1 MTLSLHGPVIQTCNR
16 DGLPITLTRVPI
28 VMKSRTISILAAAT
42 AAGTMS
48 LPAAPARADDTGFYV
63 GANVGR
69 VLSTYR
75 RSDLND
81 GVNTAFG
88 GTANGFTLGPSSV
101 QKTHVMWWAD
111 VGYMVS
117 RNFGVEGSYLYLGS
131 LRYSAFGT
139 LPSASGTGTTNVSV
153 NLDIKS
159 HGPALAMVG
168 VLPMTNFWELDARLG
183 AYEGKTSTTFLSV
196 GDNTTSGR
204 DSKSSTSLL
213 AGVGTALTVSSHC
226 IVRLDYMRLEHLNE
240 QVLNRSF
247 NVDLVTVGAAFV
259 F

>member
-28 VMKSRTISILAAAT
+28 VMKSRTISVLAAAT

-75 RSDLND
+75 RSALND

-139 LPSASGTGTTNVSV
+139 LASTNVTV

-168 VLPMTNFWELDARLG
+168 VLPMTNFWEVDARLG
-183 AYEGKTSTTFLSV
+183 AYEGKTTTTYLSV
-196 GDNTTSGR
+196 GDTTQSGR
-204 DSKSSTSLL
+204 NSKSSTSPL

-226 IVRLDYMRLEHLNE
+226 TVRLDYMRLEHLKE